1 MFSACSPVYVGCVR
15 VLICD
20 DEPAIRKIYRTAFEM
35 GGADAVDEA
44 GDGDECLD
52 LVQTQPYDLVV
63 LDLYMPRRDGLS
75 ALPAIKEACP
85 SAEVLVVSAHA
96 GVEIFGQSRSLG
108 ATACYE
114 KLGFLQKIPDVISRF
129 PAA

>member
-1 MFSACSPVYVGCVR
+1 MR

-20 DEPAIRKIYRTAFEM
+20 DEPAIREIYRRAFEM
-35 GGADAVDEA
+35 GGASEVDEA
-44 GDGDECLD
+44 GDGDECVD
-52 LVQTQPYDLVV
+52 LVSAEPYDIVV

-75 ALPAIKEACP
+75 ALPAIRAACP
-85 SAEVLVVSAHA
+85 DADVLVVSAHA

-114 KLGFLQKIPDVISRF
+114 KLGFLQKIPEVMSRF
-129 PAA
+129 TAA